1 MATER
6 VLEVEIPDE
15 QEKMNEMKQYKAIAE
30 WHGAELQ
37 HCTGVS
43 MNSLRKLPDLCHGA
57 AIEFLN
63 GKGVKKWPNGESIN
77 IGGANSWEKSLF
89 CIKNGDGN
97 VLISSFNRC
106 DKRIQIQVRRTA
118 KVFGYNWD
126 GEEVKKKIET
136 KIDQKA
142 HLKFPYG
149 IRIDIEDDV
158 DELRCFETMKETR
171 ERERRE
177 QDMKPPRKAW

>member
-1 MATER
+1 M
-6 VLEVEIPDE
+6 D
-15 QEKMNEMKQYKAIAE
+15 EMKKCKGVAE
-30 WHGAELQ
+30 YYGAEVQ

-57 AIEFLN
+57 TIEILN
-63 GKGVKKWPNGESIN
+63 AKGVKKWPNGESIN

-97 VLISSFNRC
+97 VLISSYNRL
-106 DKRIQIQVRRTA
+106 DNRIQVQVRKQA

-126 GEEVKKKIET
+126 GEEVKKRIEA
-136 KIDQKA
+136 KLDQKQ
-142 HLKFPYG
+142 HIKFPYG
-149 IRIDIEDDV
+149 IRIGIEEDPG
-158 DELRCFETMKETR
+158 ELRCFETMKETR

-177 QDMKPPRKAW
+177 QDARPPRKAW